1 MILKRY
7 IEAVPGFST
16 IGKMPTLLPSGHLTL
31 EQR

>member
-16 IGKMPTLLPSGHLTL
+16 IGKMPTLLRKSACI
-31 EQR
+31 